1 MSKRDGLPD
10 LLPLPA
16 RPCCHLRTGISG
28 HRLHSGRAFDPDAV
42 HQAIAVIFNDV
53 EAWLAGPQ
61 SPAFS
66 CEQREISLVSA
77 LADGADQIAVA
88 AFTERAIPS
97 GLRRRLEAVL
107 PFAID
112 AYAET
117 FHSPD
122 DAARMRAQLETA
134 DSVMV
139 LADWSIHS
147 GGKASP
153 FATHWRDQR
162 YATVGDIVVRQSD
175 LLVAVW
181 DGMTGAG
188 PGGTAHVVAHA
199 VAERIPVV
207 SIHPKTGALRLITKH
222 AFADTDDGDGMTAD
236 DIISSDLFL
245 AYDRLAK
252 TYSSERLSKI
262 LTAIAAPPTVGPDT
276 RSDGLEAF
284 LTREPVRS
292 TTRAALYNCLFSA
305 PASEHARAQARTG
318 GETET
323 GKKRPRPRLSIAT
336 DHVRDGLQSPAWRDI
351 GRLCGAGNLFRDFA
365 KAWAHADAVATRLGH
380 HYRSTYVAIFCVA
393 ALATLS
399 GLLGLPMTLLGAD
412 ERIFVAAEFLILCV
426 GLGIY
431 WSGRAAQQHQRW
443 LNAREVS
450 EQMRAHWA
458 LGLIGL
464 GGRRVAPDNVRWTS
478 WLFNAYAAPV
488 GVPDLCAD
496 TAALVR
502 IAEVIQREIV
512 QDQARYHKRNEH
524 ILDFNHKKLEIIG
537 NLSLL
542 LAMASSIALI
552 VYLFNEHRFE
562 SDLFRLGMVAAS
574 AALPSIGAAATGIR
588 FQGDF
593 ERFAWRSGQT
603 HAALMRIDRQLDQFI
618 ADARRSGGQRPHY
631 EDLRDIVVRLEQ
643 VLLSDLDDWRF
654 VYEAR
659 PDPGVG

>member
-1 MSKRDGLPD
+1 MTKSAELPD
-10 LLPLPA
+10 LSPLPT
-16 RPCCHLRTGISG
+16 RPCCHFRTGVSG
-28 HRLHSGRAFDPDAV
+28 HPLHSDRAFDIDVV
-42 HQAIAVIFNDV
+42 HGAMVTVFKDI
-53 EAWLAGPQ
+53 EAWLVGLQ
-61 SPAFS
+61 SSSFS
-66 CEQREISLVSA
+66 CDTREISLISA
-77 LADGADQIAVA
+77 LADGADQMAVK
-88 AFTERAIPS
+88 AFYESQAPA
-97 GLRRRLEAVL
+97 GVRRRLEAVL
-107 PFAID
+107 PFATD
-112 AYAET
+112 AYAGT
-117 FHSPD
+117 FHTAD
-122 DAARMRAQLETA
+122 DAARMRSQLESA
-134 DSVMV
+134 DSVLV
-139 LADWSIHS
+139 LADWSPGS
-147 GGKASP
+147 GGKSSP
-153 FATHWRDQR
+153 FTSHWREQR
-162 YATVGDIVVRQSD
+162 YATVGDIIVRQSD
-175 LLVAVW
+175 LLLAVW
-181 DGMTGAG
+181 DGMTGSG

-199 VAERIPVV
+199 VAERVPVV
-207 SIHPKTGALRLITKH
+207 SIHPKTGALRLITRR
-222 AFADTDDGDGMTAD
+222 AFSGLNAD
-236 DIISSDLFL
+236 DVISNDLFL

-252 TYSSERLSKI
+252 DYSAERLGLI
-262 LTAIAAPPTVGPDT
+262 LTEIVSPPAVGLDT

-284 LTREPVRS
+284 FLREPVRA

-305 PASEHARAQARTG
+305 PASERGAASPNIGAQS
-318 GETET
+318 
-323 GKKRPRPRLSIAT
+323 GKPLPHLSIAT
-336 DHVRDGLQSPAWRDI
+336 DHVRKGLQSPAWRDI
-351 GRLCGAGNLFRDFA
+351 GRLSGSGNLFRDFA

-399 GLLGLPMTLLGAD
+399 GLMGLPMTLLGAD
-412 ERIFVAAEFLILCV
+412 EKYFVLAEFLILCA

-431 WSGRAAQQHQRW
+431 WSGRVAQQHQRW
-443 LNAREVS
+443 LNARELS

-464 GGRRVAPDNVRWTS
+464 GGRRSVGDASRWTS

-488 GVPDLCAD
+488 GVPDLSAD
-496 TAALVR
+496 TAALTR
-502 IAEVIQREIV
+502 IAEVIRVEIV
-512 QDQARYHKRNEH
+512 QDQANYHKKNER

-552 VYLFNEHRFE
+552 IYLIYEHHFE
-562 SDLFRLGMVAAS
+562 NDLFRLGMIAAS

-618 ADARRSGGQRPHY
+618 TGARGADADRPHF
-631 EDLRDIVVRLEQ
+631 EDLRDIVTRLEQ